1 MTKNSILTLND
12 TPEQVSADNGL
23 MPPHA
28 DPKVQE
34 SITQCAR
41 LLGNAKRLLVITGA
55 GISAESGM
63 PTYRGQGGIFEKN
76 PETASLF
83 SAEGLI
89 SDPNTLWKHIDELR
103 ILAAGAEPSPAHRI
117 LSKWEQE
124 YRFDRFL
131 IATQNID
138 GLHQK
143 AGSENVTEL
152 HGSIWQIA
160 CPRTVA
166 YTDDNQFSDDV
177 QSWMEG
183 ENREEIL
190 RRWSRE
196 NNQTVWENRDVPFAS
211 IPPCRDPEIRPN
223 VLFFNEGYGTRLV
236 WVEDFIRQVP
246 DVVLVIGC
254 SGGASILDRLLRSCL
269 DANPNCT
276 IININAHEDCIEY
289 PHLFIPEPAA
299 DVLVAFETYESKIK
313 KRRL

>member
-1 MTKNSILTLND
+1 MTKDSSLTLND
-12 TPEQVSADNGL
+12 TPERVSADNGIMSL
-23 MPPHA
+23 YA

-34 SITQCAR
+34 ITTQCSG

-63 PTYRGQGGIFEKN
+63 PTYRGPGGLFEKN
-76 PETASLF
+76 PETASLL

-89 SDPNTLWKHIDELR
+89 RDPITLWKHIDDLR
-103 ILAAGAEPSPAHRI
+103 ILAANAEPSPAHRI

-124 YRFDRFL
+124 HRFDRFL

-160 CPRTVA
+160 CPRTVD
-166 YTDDNQFSDDV
+166 YTEDNQFSDDV
-177 QSWMEG
+177 QGWVSE

-190 RRWSRE
+190 MRWSRD
-196 NNQTVWENRDVPFAS
+196 NNQTVWENRDVPFGS
-211 IPPCRDPEIRPN
+211 IPPSRDPEVRPN

-236 WVEDFIRQVP
+236 WAEDFIQRVP

-254 SGGASILDRLLRSCL
+254 SGGVAILDRLLRSCL
-269 DANPNCT
+269 DVNPNCT
-276 IININAHEDCIEY
+276 VININAHEDCIRQ
-289 PHLFIPEPAA
+289 PHLYIPLPASMA
-299 DVLVAFETYESKIK
+299 LEVVDSEWNERTAP
-313 KRRL
+313 